1 MRQKKMK
8 KEVKKEEP
16 SETHSHD
23 DDASSGSGAEPKE
36 ITTNITTTQTSKP
49 SSYLHN
55 EFIYDSSM
63 IYDTMIKM
71 NNPNYAGNQ
80 SLIWGKIKLQ
90 LQTKSLE
97 ELRRK
102 FHELNVTLRQIGVDD
117 EKSFV
122 DERILIGDRLL

>member
-1 MRQKKMK
+1 MRQKKLK

-16 SETHSHD
+16 TETQSQD

-36 ITTNITTTQTSKP
+36 ITTSVTMTQSSKP
-49 SSYLHN
+49 NYLHN
-55 EFIYDSSM
+55 EFIYDGNM
-63 IYDTMIKM
+63 LYDTMIKM
-71 NNPNYAGNQ
+71 SNPNYAGNQ
-80 SLIWGKIKLQ
+80 SLIWGKIKVQ

-102 FHELNVTLRQIGVDD
+102 FHELNVTLRQIGVDE

-122 DERILIGDRLL
+122 DERILIGERLL